1 MAKGS
6 RMGGMAIARRSFAAP
21 PVLPALRAL
30 PTLLI
35 ALLCAAFRANA
46 QDQATFHASS
56 SELVVMPVVVTD
68 RNDGYVGGLTVE
80 RFAVFD
86 NGRRQ
91 QISLFS
97 NEDTPISAAIV
108 IDDSGSMRGKIGQVL
123 AATMAF
129 ARSSNPDDELFV
141 VEFNDRVRDALA
153 DGAVSARDPQA
164 LEAALRTLKPTG
176 QTALY
181 DALIFA
187 LDRVDQASRARKV
200 IILMSDGGDNA
211 SRARLDDV
219 LARARRSNVT
229 IYTIGLFDP
238 GAPDTNPDV
247 LKKLA
252 ETTGGERYLPKS
264 PGPLLAACE
273 RIAREI
279 RSGYTLGFVPPDR
292 DAAFHRV
299 RVVIDGP
306 DGERMRI
313 RTRPGYFAAGS
324 VE

>member
-1 MAKGS
+1 
-6 RMGGMAIARRSFAAP
+6 MGWMAIAREWFAGRPILPAGP
-21 PVLPALRAL
+21 ALPALPAVVVAL
-30 PTLLI
+30 FCSVSDVT
-35 ALLCAAFRANA
+35 A
-46 QDQATFHASS
+46 QDQVTFQASS
-56 SELVVMPVVVTD
+56 SELVVLPVVVTGRD
-68 RNDGYVGGLTVE
+68 DAYVAGLTAE
-80 RFAVFD
+80 RFSVFD
-86 NGRRQ
+86 NGRQ
-91 QISLFS
+91 QEISLFS

-141 VEFNDRVRDALA
+141 IEFNDGVRDALE

-164 LEAALRTLKPTG
+164 LETALRTLKPTG

-181 DALIFA
+181 DALLFA
-187 LDRVDQASRARKV
+187 LERLERASRARKV
-200 IILMSDGGDNA
+200 IVLMSDGGDNV

-229 IYTIGLFDP
+229 IYTIGLFEP

-279 RSGYTLGFVPPDR
+279 RSGYTLGYVPPDR
-292 DAAFHRV
+292 DGAFHRV

-306 DGERMRI
+306 DGQRMRV
-313 RTRPGYFAAGS
+313 RTRPGYFAARS